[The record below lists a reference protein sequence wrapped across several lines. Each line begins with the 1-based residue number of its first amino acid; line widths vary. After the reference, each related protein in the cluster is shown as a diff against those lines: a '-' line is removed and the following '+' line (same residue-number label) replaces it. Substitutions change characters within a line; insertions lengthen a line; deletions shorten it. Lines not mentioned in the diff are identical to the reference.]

1 MVSGEAAAFACSFIR
16 PALKLPASFTG
27 LNMRP
32 YLILRSLYAVL
43 CLGMTVSLG
52 LWFFTWFIC
61 SQLSTEARFRKSY
74 GADWRLEYEKTHG
87 SLTQAHV
94 KVGVSVVGIVA
105 IALLSYWLYASVK
118 TPKLRRSERRRSHER
133 RFGSNLE
140 RIMYYRRNALLAV
153 YFGVGGILF
162 SLLLMIFRLGIFS
175 DHDNEM
181 VLGIFVF
188 LCGYSGVIAGCRWW
202 LRAKAWNEAVA
213 FIALMPLG
221 ILLIPFVRLVFVAVP
236 LLLPAAMVMMPL
248 ILVVVV
254 FVLPDK
260 SEAAKR
266 KVSRKRG

>member
-1 MVSGEAAAFACSFIR
+1 MTRYAFF
-16 PALKLPASFTG
+16 
-27 LNMRP
+27 
-32 YLILRSLYAVL
+32 RSLYAVL
-43 CLGMTVSLG
+43 GLSMIISLG
-52 LWFFTWFIC
+52 VWFFIWFIC

-74 GADWRLEYEKTHG
+74 GADWRLEYEKARG
-87 SLTQAHV
+87 SLAQAHV
-94 KVGVSVVGIVA
+94 KVGVSAVGIVS
-105 IALLSYWLYASVK
+105 IALLSYWLYKAVK
-118 TPKLRRSERRRSHER
+118 PPKLRRSERRSHGR

-140 RIMYYRRNALLAV
+140 RIMYYRRNALLAN

-162 SLLLMIFRLGIFS
+162 SLLLVVFRVGIFS
-175 DHDNEM
+175 DHDNEI

-188 LCGYSGVIAGCRWW
+188 LCGYIGVIAGCRWW
-202 LRAKAWNEAVA
+202 LRAKDWNEAVV

-266 KVSRKRG
+266 RSSRHRE